1 MPFYDWHGIL
11 ILVFFIEIID
21 PLMTTPISS
30 IVIVGGGTAG
40 WSAAACLAKFL
51 AKRPTTITLV
61 DSSSIGTVGVGE
73 ASVPNIHNFNA
84 YLGLDELDFIEST
97 QGTFKL
103 GIRFDDWRAAGASFF
118 HPFGRYGVGF
128 EGMDFH
134 QCLAKA
140 SELGRNSLLDEF
152 SLPIAL
158 ARAERFAQPVMDTR
172 SPLTDYGYAFHFD
185 ASLYARRLRKYATE
199 RGVKHLDRRIE
210 NVVLAENGDI
220 AGVRFDDG
228 NRLDADF
235 FVDCSGFRA
244 ILIEGALKTG
254 YESWKQWLPCDAA
267 VALPC
272 ARRPGALSP
281 YTVATAREAGW
292 TWRIPLQHRVGN
304 GYVYAREFLNE
315 QTAMD
320 SLVSRLSSPPG
331 APPNHQRFTAG
342 MRKRFWTRN
351 CIALGLAGGFIE
363 PLEST
368 SINLVHRALSLFMD
382 YYPSKDVDPRRADAA
397 NRHFA
402 LEQQHIR
409 DFIILHY
416 KLSSRR
422 DSEFWR
428 YVSAMSIPDSLQHRI
443 DAFRSCG
450 ALLQFDAESF
460 KPESWLTMYNGF
472 GIGQDSYDARV
483 NDIDVPRMLGA
494 LDVIRQSVIRAAE
507 GAMSHADFIARFCPA
522 PSDVQ

>member
-1 MPFYDWHGIL
+1 MPN
-11 ILVFFIEIID
+11 EA
-21 PLMTTPISS
+21 ISS

-51 AKRPTTITLV
+51 AKRHTNITLV

-84 YLGLDELDFIEST
+84 YLGLDELDFVEST

-103 GIRFDDWRAAGASFF
+103 GIRFDHWREAGASFF

-128 EGMDFH
+128 EGMEFH

-140 SELGRNSLLDEF
+140 RDSGKNSALEDY

-158 ARAERFAQPVMDTR
+158 ARAERFAQPVMDAK

-185 ASLYARRLRKYATE
+185 ASLYARRLKRYATD
-199 RGVKHLDRRIE
+199 RGVHHLDRRIAD
-210 NVVLAENGDI
+210 VRLAQNGDI
-220 AGVRFDDG
+220 ASLQFDDG
-228 NRLDADF
+228 TTLAADF
-235 FVDCSGFRA
+235 FIDCSGFRA

-254 YESWKQWLPCDAA
+254 YESWKHWLPCDAA

-272 ARRPGALSP
+272 ARPPGALSP

-292 TWRIPLQHRVGN
+292 TWRIPLQHRIGN
-304 GYVYAREFLNE
+304 GYVYARDFLDE
-315 QTAMD
+315 QSAT
-320 SLVSRLSSPPG
+320 STLVNQLSS
-331 APPNHQRFTAG
+331 ASSAQPNHQRFTAG
-342 MRKRFWTRN
+342 MRKRFWNRN

-382 YYPSKDVDPRRADAA
+382 YYPGKEVDSRRADAA

-402 LEQQHIR
+402 LEQRHIR

-416 KLSSRR
+416 KLSNRQ

-428 YVSAMSIPDSLQHRI
+428 YVNTMSVPDSLQHRI
-443 DAFRSCG
+443 DTFRSCG

-460 KPESWLTMYNGF
+460 KPESWLTMFNGF
-472 GIGQDSYDARV
+472 GVNQEGYDSRV
-483 NDIDVPRMLGA
+483 DDIDVQRMLGA
-494 LDVIRQSVIRAAE
+494 LDVIRNSVQRAAE
-507 GAMSHADFIARFCPA
+507 SAMPHADFIAKFCPA
-522 PSDVQ
+522 PADIQ

>member
-1 MPFYDWHGIL
+1 
-11 ILVFFIEIID
+11 VSNE
-21 PLMTTPISS
+21 PISS

-40 WSAAACLAKFL
+40 WSAAACLARFL
-51 AKRPTTITLV
+51 AKRPTKLTLV

-103 GIRFDDWRAAGASFF
+103 GIRFDEWREGGTSFF

-134 QCLAKA
+134 QCLARA
-140 SELGRNSLLDEF
+140 RECGGEPLLADF

-158 ARAERFAQPVMDTR
+158 ARVEKFAQPVLDAK

-185 ASLYARRLRKYATE
+185 ASLYARRLKRYATE
-199 RGVKHLDRRIE
+199 RGVQHLDRRIAD
-210 NVVLAENGDI
+210 VALHENGNV
-220 AGVRFDDG
+220 ASLEFDDG
-228 NRLDADF
+228 SSLEADF
-235 FVDCSGFRA
+235 FIDCSGFRA

-254 YESWKQWLPCDAA
+254 YESWKHWLPCDAA

-272 ARRPGALSP
+272 ARTSGALSP
-281 YTVATAREAGW
+281 YTVATARAAGW

-304 GYVYAREFLNE
+304 GYVYARDFLDE
-315 QTAMD
+315 QSATD
-320 SLVSRLSSPPG
+320 TLVSQLSNPPG
-331 APPNHQRFTAG
+331 AQPNHQRFTAG
-342 MRKRFWTRN
+342 MRKRFWNRN

-382 YYPSKDVDPRRADAA
+382 YFPSKEVDPRRADAA

-416 KLSSRR
+416 KLSNRR

-428 YVSAMSIPDSLQHRI
+428 YVNAMSIPDSLQHRI

-450 ALLQFDAESF
+450 ALLQFEAESF
-460 KPESWLTMYNGF
+460 KSESWLTMYNGF
-472 GIGQDSYDARV
+472 GVNQEGYDSRV

-494 LDVIRQSVIRAAE
+494 LGVIRSSVMRAAE
-507 GAMSHADFIARFCPA
+507 SAMPHADFIAKFCPA
-522 PSDVQ
+522 PTEI

>member
-1 MPFYDWHGIL
+1 MAS
-11 ILVFFIEIID
+11 E
-21 PLMTTPISS
+21 PISS

-40 WSAAACLAKFL
+40 WSAAACLTKFL
-51 AKRPTTITLV
+51 AKRQTTITLV

-103 GIRFDDWRAAGASFF
+103 GIRFDDWNAPGASFF

-134 QCLAKA
+134 HCLAKA
-140 SELGRNSLLDEF
+140 RELGQPSSLADY

-158 ARAERFAQPVMDTR
+158 ARTERFAQPVLDAK

-185 ASLYARRLRKYATE
+185 ANLYARRLRRYATE
-199 RGVKHLDRRIE
+199 RGVKHLDRKIADL
-210 NVVLAENGDI
+210 VLAENGDI
-220 AGVRFDDG
+220 SALRFDDG
-228 NRLDADF
+228 GSVEADF
-235 FVDCSGFRA
+235 FIDCSGFRA

-254 YESWKQWLPCDAA
+254 YESWKHWLPCDAA
-267 VALPC
+267 VALPS
-272 ARRPGALSP
+272 ARSSGALSP
-281 YTVATAREAGW
+281 YTVATARAGGW

-304 GYVYAREFLNE
+304 GYVYASDFLD
-315 QTAMD
+315 QQAATD
-320 SLVSRLSSPPG
+320 TLVSQLPSAPG

-342 MRKRFWTRN
+342 MRKRFWNRN

-382 YYPSKDVDPRRADAA
+382 YYPSKQVDSRRAEAA

-416 KLSSRR
+416 KLSNRG

-428 YVSAMSIPDSLQHRI
+428 HVNSMSVPDSLQHRI

-472 GIGQDSYDARV
+472 AVEQESYDSRV
-483 NDIDVPRMLGA
+483 NDIDVPRMLGG
-494 LDVIRQSVIRAAE
+494 LEVIRKSVLFAA
-507 GAMSHADFIARFCPA
+507 ANALPHADFVAKFCPA
-522 PSDVQ
+522 PGEAG

>member
-1 MPFYDWHGIL
+1 M
-11 ILVFFIEIID
+11 
-21 PLMTTPISS
+21 
-30 IVIVGGGTAG
+30 
-40 WSAAACLAKFL
+40 AKFL
-51 AKRPTTITLV
+51 ASRRTRITLV

-103 GIRFDDWRAAGASFF
+103 GIRFDHWREPGTSFF

-140 SELGRNSLLDEF
+140 RELGGNHSLADF

-158 ARAERFAQPVMDTR
+158 ARAEKFAQPVMDSK

-185 ASLYARRLRKYATE
+185 ANRYARRLKRYATE
-199 RGVKHLDRRIE
+199 RGVQHLDRRISD
-210 NVVLAENGDI
+210 VVLAENGDI
-220 AGVRFDDG
+220 ARLQFDGGDG
-228 NRLDADF
+228 IDGDF
-235 FVDCSGFRA
+235 FIDCSGFRA

-254 YESWKQWLPCDAA
+254 YESWKHWLPCDAA

-272 ARRPGALSP
+272 ASAPGALSP
-281 YTVATAREAGW
+281 YTIASAGEAGW
-292 TWRIPLQHRVGN
+292 TWRIPLQHRLGN
-304 GYVYAREFLNE
+304 GYVYARDFLDE
-315 QTAMD
+315 QSATEV
-320 SLVSRLSSPPG
+320 LLGQLSG
-331 APPNHQRFTAG
+331 APGGSPNHQRFTAG
-342 MRKRFWTRN
+342 MRKQFWNRN

-368 SINLVHRALSLFMD
+368 SINLVHRALSIFMD
-382 YYPSKDVDPRRADAA
+382 YYPAKAVDPRLAEAA
-397 NRHFA
+397 NRQFA
-402 LEQQHIR
+402 LEQRHIR

-416 KLSSRR
+416 KLSHRR

-428 YVSAMSIPDSLQHRI
+428 YVAQMALPDSLQHRI
-443 DAFRSCG
+443 DTFRSCG
-450 ALLQFDAESF
+450 VLLQLDAESF

-472 GIGQDSYDARV
+472 ALEQESYDSRV

-494 LDVIRQSVIRAAE
+494 LDVIRNSVQRAAE
-507 GAMSHADFIARFCPA
+507 GALPHADFIAKFCPA
-522 PSDVQ
+522 PSNVQ

>member
-1 MPFYDWHGIL
+1 MSN
-11 ILVFFIEIID
+11 E
-21 PLMTTPISS
+21 PISS

-40 WSAAACLAKFL
+40 WSAAACLARFL
-51 AKRPTTITLV
+51 AKRPISLTLV

-103 GIRFDDWRAAGASFF
+103 GIQFDDWREAGSSFF

-128 EGMDFH
+128 EGLDFH

-140 SELGRNSLLDEF
+140 RELGAKGSLAEF

-158 ARAERFAQPVMDTR
+158 AHAEKFAQPVMDPK

-185 ASLYARRLRKYATE
+185 ASLYARRLRRYATE
-199 RGVKHLDRRIE
+199 RGVQHLDRRI
-210 NVVLAENGDI
+210 VDVILAENGDI
-220 AGVRFDDG
+220 ERLTLDDG
-228 NRLDADF
+228 TSLEADF
-235 FVDCSGFRA
+235 FIDCSGFRA

-272 ARRPGALSP
+272 ARAAGALSP
-281 YTVATAREAGW
+281 YTVASARSAGW

-304 GYVYAREFLNE
+304 GYVYARDFLDS
-315 QTAMD
+315 QSAMD
-320 SLVSRLSSPPG
+320 LLIGQLPSPPG
-331 APPNHQRFTAG
+331 AQPNHQLFAAG
-342 MRKRFWTRN
+342 MRKRFWNRN

-382 YYPSKDVDPRRADAA
+382 FYPSKVVDPRRADAA

-402 LEQQHIR
+402 REQQHIR

-416 KLSSRR
+416 KLSQRR

-428 YVSAMSIPDSLQHRI
+428 YVNAMPIPDSLQHRI
-443 DAFRSCG
+443 DTFKSCG

-472 GIGQDSYDARV
+472 GVNQTDYDSRV

-494 LDVIRQSVIRAAE
+494 LDVIRNSVLRAA
-507 GAMSHADFIARFCPA
+507 GSALPHADFVARFCPA
-522 PSDVQ
+522 PRDIQ

>member
-1 MPFYDWHGIL
+1 
-11 ILVFFIEIID
+11 
-21 PLMTTPISS
+21 MTDAPISS

-40 WSAAACLAKFL
+40 WSAAACMAKFL
-51 AKRPTTITLV
+51 AKRPVDLTLV

-84 YLGLDELDFIEST
+84 YLGLDELDFLEST

-103 GIRFDDWRAAGASFF
+103 GIRFDNWREADSSFF

-140 SELGRNSLLDEF
+140 RELGRASPLADF
-152 SLPIAL
+152 SLPITL
-158 ARAERFAQPVMDTR
+158 ARAEKFAQPVMDTK

-199 RGVKHLDRRIE
+199 RGVKHVDGRIRE
-210 NVVLAENGDI
+210 VVLAENGDI
-220 AGVRFDDG
+220 AGLNLDDG
-228 NRLDADF
+228 ARLDADF
-235 FVDCSGFRA
+235 FIDCSGFRA
-244 ILIEGALKTG
+244 LLIEGALETG
-254 YESWKQWLPCDAA
+254 YESWKHWLPCDAA
-267 VALPC
+267 VALPS
-272 ARRPGALSP
+272 ARPTGALSP
-281 YTVATAREAGW
+281 YTIAKARDAGW

-304 GYVYAREFLNE
+304 GYVYSRDFLEE
-315 QTAMD
+315 QVATD
-320 SLVSRLSSPPG
+320 SLIDQLASPRVG
-331 APPNHQRFTAG
+331 QPNHQRFTAG
-342 MRKRFWTRN
+342 MRKRFWNRN

-382 YYPSKDVDPRRADAA
+382 YYPSKPVDHRRADAA

-416 KLSSRR
+416 KLSQRR
-422 DSEFWR
+422 DTEFWR
-428 YVSAMSIPDSLQHRI
+428 YVGSMSIPDSLQHRI
-443 DAFRSCG
+443 EAFASCG
-450 ALLQFDAESF
+450 ALVQFDAESF

-472 GIGQDSYDARV
+472 AVQQDSYDSRV
-483 NDIDVPRMLGA
+483 NDIDIPRMLGA
-494 LDVIRQSVIRAAE
+494 LEVIRSSVQRGAE
-507 GAMSHADFIARFCPA
+507 SAMPHAEFVAKFCPA
-522 PSDVQ
+522 PTDAP

>member
-1 MPFYDWHGIL
+1 MSH
-11 ILVFFIEIID
+11 E
-21 PLMTTPISS
+21 PISS

-40 WSAAACLAKFL
+40 WSAAACMAKFL
-51 AKRPTTITLV
+51 AKRRTSITLI

-103 GIRFDDWRAAGASFF
+103 GIRFDDWRESGTSFF

-140 SELGRNSLLDEF
+140 RELGAKPSLAEF

-158 ARAERFAQPVMDTR
+158 AQADKFAQPVMDAK

-185 ASLYARRLRKYATE
+185 ASLYARRLKRYATE
-199 RGVKHLDRRIE
+199 RGVQHLDRRVDE
-210 NVVLAENGDI
+210 VALAENGNI
-220 AGVRFDDG
+220 ASLKFDDG
-228 NRLDADF
+228 TSLAADF
-235 FVDCSGFRA
+235 FIDCSGFRA

-254 YESWKQWLPCDAA
+254 YESWKQWLSCDAA

-272 ARRPGALSP
+272 ARSAGSLSP
-281 YTVATAREAGW
+281 YTVATARTAGW

-304 GYVYAREFLNE
+304 GYVYARDFLDEESATN
-315 QTAMD
+315 A
-320 SLVSRLSSPPG
+320 LVSQLSEPSG
-331 APPNHQRFTAG
+331 AQPNHQRFMAG
-342 MRKRFWTRN
+342 MRKRFWNRN
-351 CIALGLAGGFIE
+351 CLALGLAGGFIE

-382 YYPSKDVDPRRADAA
+382 FYPTREVDPRRADAA

-416 KLSSRR
+416 KLSNRR

-428 YVSAMSIPDSLQHRI
+428 HVNAMSIPDSLEHRI
-443 DAFRSCG
+443 DTFRSCG

-460 KPESWLTMYNGF
+460 KPDSWLTMYDGF
-472 GIGQDSYDARV
+472 AIEQECYDSRV

-494 LDVIRQSVIRAAE
+494 LDVIRTSVLRAA
-507 GAMSHADFIARFCPA
+507 ASALPHAQFVAKFCPA
-522 PSDVQ
+522 PTET